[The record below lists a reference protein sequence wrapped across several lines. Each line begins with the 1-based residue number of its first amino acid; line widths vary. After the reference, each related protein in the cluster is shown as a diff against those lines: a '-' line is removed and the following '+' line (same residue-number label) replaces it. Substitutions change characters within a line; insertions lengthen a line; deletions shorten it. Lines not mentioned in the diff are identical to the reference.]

1 MKQLLI
7 LLLFIPACFGG
18 VDKRG
23 SVTSYRP
30 GLVITEG
37 GSFKVGELSSDWHKK
52 DLGYRAAIFGNEQLQ
67 ASLGVDSFC
76 KGSFN
81 DAPLAILAKQ
91 LSYGMTSIQKRQET
105 TLRLQNREAL
115 RSITQGS
122 LDGAPIILD
131 AVVLKM
137 NECVFDFFYT
147 SAPEDYDNGVGEF
160 EKFFKGF
167 RYLSGPSIDQ

>member
-1 MKQLLI
+1 MKKFLI
-7 LLLFIPACFGG
+7 LLFFLTSCFGG

-30 GLVITEG
+30 GLVMTEG
-37 GSFKVGELSSDWHKK
+37 GSFKVGELSSDWQKK
-52 DLGYRAAIFGNEQLQ
+52 DLGYRAAIFGNEKLQ

-81 DAPLAILAKQ
+81 DAPLSLLAKQ
-91 LSYGMTSIQKRQET
+91 LTYGMTQVKKRKET
-105 TLRLQNREAL
+105 NLRLENREAL
-115 RSITQGS
+115 RSVTSGA

-131 AVVLKM
+131 TVVLKM

-147 SAPEDYDNGVGEF
+147 SSPDDYANGVGEF

-167 RYLSGPSIDQ
+167 RYLRGPSIDK